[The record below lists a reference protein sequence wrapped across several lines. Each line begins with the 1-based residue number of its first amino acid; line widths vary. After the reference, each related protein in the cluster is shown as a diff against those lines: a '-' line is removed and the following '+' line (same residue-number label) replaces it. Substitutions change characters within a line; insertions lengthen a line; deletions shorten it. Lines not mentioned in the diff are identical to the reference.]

1 MMITTKEEAKKVL
14 NLCITKLTSIDNAD
28 DMLNDGCDEN
38 DEQQNKSYGEIS
50 KEVNSIHEKL
60 AFMDF
65 EFISSDECD
74 RIWKEAWNGSQ
85 DKHLPENKYNH
96 AIEYANRLIEYI
108 NKL

>member
-1 MMITTKEEAKKVL
+1 MITTKEEAKKVL
-14 NLCITKLTSIDNAD
+14 KLCITELTSINNAD

-38 DEQQNKSYGEIS
+38 DEQQNKSYREIS

-60 AFMDF
+60 ASMDF
-65 EFISSDECD
+65 EFISSDECG
-74 RIWKEAWNGSQ
+74 RIWKKAWNGN
-85 DKHLPENKYNH
+85 KNVHLPENKYNH